1 MDIDIDFVGVWY
13 VVEFHSHLVPGCNS
27 VSLFLGIPLPLLDFY
42 RARFLSRNPIQL
54 LRSSATP
61 CLSMSIVSSSNRAS
75 TRKSQLRRLHGVITS
90 PLETGHFHQLF
101 EGGNKEDRLIVMHRK
116 KTKLSRSR
124 NAAGHRKKDLK
135 GYHGNFL
142 SILPF
147 HGHVKLLVKR
157 LLGRTVQAL
166 GLVHE
171 Y

>member
-13 VVEFHSHLVPGCNS
+13 VVEFHSRLVPGCNS

-54 LRSSATP
+54 LRSSAMP
-61 CLSMSIVSSSNRAS
+61 YLSMSIVSSSNRAS
-75 TRKSQLRRLHGVITS
+75 TRKSQLRRLHGGIIS
-90 PLETGHFHQLF
+90 PLETDHFHQLF

-116 KTKLSRSR
+116 KTELSRSR

-147 HGHVKLLVKR
+147 HGPVKLLVKR